1 MAVEKI
7 GYLIGKNGWR
17 TKSIQTATN
26 IVILHPVD
34 RQNFFTIIGKYE
46 NIKQAEDTID
56 NMLQRSDEEHY
67 KRLPKSTSNN
77 RDNTYTDNR
86 NVNYPNRYK
95 NQKIECRYYQRGY
108 CRFGKNCRFIH
119 TEMGI
124 SNHVQR
130 RRYNDLQRTHDRE
143 IRNQWQTVRSSRAM
157 PTRRWHENVKPIYW
171 ERQRNDNK
179 EDQWSNWYKDNQE
192 QKTYNHDSDQEYRD
206 EPKSTQP
213 RSQWK
218 ENRCSSRAD
227 RYTDIN
233 YHGNGQDKSF
243 FQSGNQKPN
252 TNIEGMLLQILKRLE
267 QPQQY

>member
-1 MAVEKI
+1 M
-7 GYLIGKNGWR
+7 
-17 TKSIQTATN
+17 
-26 IVILHPVD
+26 HPVD

-56 NMLQRSDEEHY
+56 NMLQRSEKEHY

-77 RDNTYTDNR
+77 RDNTDKR

-95 NQKIECRYYQRGY
+95 SQKTECRYYQRGY
-108 CRFGKNCRFIH
+108 CRFDKNCRFIH
-119 TEMGI
+119 TEMGT

-143 IRNQWQTVRSSRAM
+143 IRNRWQTVRSSRVM
-157 PTRRWHENVKPIYW
+157 MTTKWLNNVKPIYW
-171 ERQRNDNK
+171 EGQRNDNK

-192 QKTYNHDSDQEYRD
+192 QKIYNHDSDQEYRD

-218 ENRCSSRAD
+218 ENRCSSRDD

-233 YHGNGQDKSF
+233 
-243 FQSGNQKPN
+243 
-252 TNIEGMLLQILKRLE
+252 
-267 QPQQY
+267 